1 MEPTKIYRA
10 KLRLFRP
17 PDGSFPSPSLPTPR
31 GFRGV
36 PKMAPSCGFRVRG
49 VPPCG
54 RTSLVPSPTR
64 AVSQPLSHLPRE
76 YYVLRSRAPLPYQS
90 VFRVSVCIAQT
101 GRSLIHFFILLFF
114 TIIHIIIFCTFLA
127 GRTSTKPLVSL
138 WPRMRHT
145 DDRE

>member
-10 KLRLFRP
+10 KLRFFRP
-17 PDGSFPSPSLPTPR
+17 SDGSFPSPSLPTPR
-31 GFRGV
+31 GSRGV

-49 VPPCG
+49 PLRGVRANPRPPARHPSRYHTSHINFFFKKIYS
-54 RTSLVPSPTR
+54 RT
-64 AVSQPLSHLPRE
+64 
-76 YYVLRSRAPLPYQS
+76 PLPYQS

-101 GRSLIHFFILLFF
+101 GRSLIHFFIFIVFILCPSF
-114 TIIHIIIFCTFLA
+114 IYGSYLA